1 MNINSFVIFKTPIWV
16 KNDQI
21 LTLIMSQKLNISL
34 PLLTMEDMKIL
45 SKRFLTLADVEKL
58 NTETSDNLGIIEYEE
73 NEELRD
79 SDYIIA
85 TVKFKG
91 KKYTFIHGFP
101 GDNPIGGFLD
111 QNWNVVITVGEG
123 GPYDESSLS
132 KWYYKLTAD
141 GRHYDNDIFSG

>member
-1 MNINSFVIFKTPIWV
+1 MP
-16 KNDQI
+16 
-21 LTLIMSQKLNISL
+21 QKSNISF
-34 PLLTMEDMKIL
+34 PFLTMENMKIL
-45 SKRFLTLADVEKL
+45 SKRFLTLADVEIL
-58 NTETSDNLGIIEYEE
+58 STETSDDLGIIEYEE
-73 NEELRD
+73 NEELRN

-85 TVKFKG
+85 TVKFEG

-111 QNWNVVITVGEG
+111 QNWNVVTIVGEG

-132 KWYYKLTAD
+132 KWYDKLTAD